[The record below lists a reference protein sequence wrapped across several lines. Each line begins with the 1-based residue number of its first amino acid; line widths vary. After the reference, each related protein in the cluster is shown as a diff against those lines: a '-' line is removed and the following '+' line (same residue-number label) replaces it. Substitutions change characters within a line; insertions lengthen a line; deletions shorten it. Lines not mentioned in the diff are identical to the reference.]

1 MLQLVLID
9 IEVAESLSLTDVRF
23 LMTLLFHLV
32 YILCDNDVPL
42 SRPFHLGYR

>member
-9 IEVAESLSLTDVRF
+9 REVAEPPSLTDVRF

-32 YILCDNDVPL
+32 YIVWDNDAPL
-42 SRPFHLGYR
+42 SRPSHLGYG